1 MKNKSIFHKL
11 WFPIFGFILISL
23 TAGCSQLTNEPDFS
37 DEPTTDKAA
46 FEVLSEQDSSV
57 YSFYANYNEE
67 DAMVY
72 AFGNVN
78 PNFYPAR
85 VGHRVRLVGRN
96 METNI
101 VGDTAYATLTLTFE
115 GKLFVAVSYDSV
127 STQEDSIIVKDFSSQ
142 IKRNLI
148 FVRVGNSPR
157 PRLNWRLAATSLP
170 IGGTLA
176 SGTFTNNIKIE
187 KMTLT
192 FANNQTIEINSP
204 LEYYFWFGAGGNRMP
219 LPSIAKGQEINI
231 KAEVYSAYGTIDFVT
246 VTYGADRFGNN
257 RKKVRLSLVSSVQV
271 GDGYM
276 KVYEANLRVNQ
287 IAGHFHAVLNA
298 MPHQV
303 IFDRNAA
310 VEASSWGMP
319 YHVRK

>member
-1 MKNKSIFHKL
+1 MKNKSIFQKL

-67 DAMVY
+67 DAMEFVLGVSSTTY
-72 AFGNVN
+72 F
-78 PNFYPAR
+78 PKR
-85 VGHRVRLVGRN
+85 VGHRVRLVSRN

-101 VGDTAYATLTLTFE
+101 VGDTAYATLTLNFE
-115 GKLFVAVSYDSV
+115 GKLFIAASFDSV
-127 STQEDSIIVKDFSSQ
+127 STQDDTLIVKEFSSQ

-157 PRLNWRLAATSLP
+157 PRLNWKLAATSLP

-219 LPSIAKGQEINI
+219 IPSIAKGQEINI
-231 KAEVYSAYGTIDFVT
+231 KVELYSAYGTIDFVT
-246 VTYGADRFGNN
+246 VTHGADRFGKN
-257 RKKVRLSLVSSVQV
+257 RKKVRFSLVSSVQV
-271 GDGYM
+271 GDGFM

-303 IFDRNAA
+303 IFDGNAA
-310 VEASSWGMP
+310 VEVASWGLP